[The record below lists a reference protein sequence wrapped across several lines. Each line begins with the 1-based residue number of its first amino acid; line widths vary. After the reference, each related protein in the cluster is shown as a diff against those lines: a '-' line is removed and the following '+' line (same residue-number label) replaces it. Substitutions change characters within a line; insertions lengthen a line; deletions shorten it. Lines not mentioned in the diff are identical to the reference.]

1 MSKVRIIRGA
11 QDILHDRLNMSE
23 YGKEFQLVTQTIYTS
38 VVSDGEKEY
47 TFKNEFIIK

>member
-11 QDILHDRLNMSE
+11 QDILHDRLSMRD
-23 YGKEFQLVTQTIYTS
+23 YDKEFQLIAQTKYVS